1 MKKKTGITTDQAA
14 QKPTAGCRASAE
26 VLKEA
31 NFSYR
36 LTIMDM
42 AIRIV
47 NPKGDFQ
54 TTEVLKTYN
63 ELLTALS
70 RPL

>member
-1 MKKKTGITTDQAA
+1 
-14 QKPTAGCRASAE
+14 
-26 VLKEA
+26 
-31 NFSYR
+31 
-36 LTIMDM
+36 M